1 MAGKHYLGTL
11 SSKLDA
17 LTESYKQTLQSI
29 HKTPRTPDP
38 DELADLTSTI
48 RDSLNSLDED
58 LDLLNLSLEDIG
70 GARPDS
76 EENQQKPRL
85 SVQAQRLSEDL
96 KHARQAFR
104 RTQIYVKKAEDTARR
119 KEREERLR
127 LLREPPRAATPTD
140 DGTTSLSNSQTLLR
154 PRSRKSMRK
163 TEQTDD
169 DLLVSASSD
178 VLAALRQTHALMAT
192 EVERSHFAA
201 EILSNSTRELEQ
213 LGQSYTDL
221 DGMLKTSKGLVTAL
235 MKSNKSDTWYLL
247 SARTLLIAVAGWLVW
262 RRLLWGPT
270 WWLVWLPLKMLY
282 LSMMV
287 ITRPLLGLGRGRAI
301 EEPGMSFD
309 GSSMQIVP
317 TGSAVPVVVGD
328 GNAPVV
334 KVGQDAVQDPSQDG
348 SLSQKIGRMAG
359 KIVRGDGA
367 ELQDSDEP
375 RNPMKRVMDT
385 SNDGPGAA
393 QLIDELEVEQEQEQ
407 DDEWQDARETFAD
420 NSVRDEL

>member
-11 SSKLDA
+11 SQKLDT
-17 LTESYKQTLQSI
+17 LTESYKQTLQNI
-29 HKTPRTPDP
+29 HKIPRTPDP

-58 LDLLNLSLEDIG
+58 LDLLNLSIEDIG

-76 EENQQKPRL
+76 EESQQKLRL
-85 SVQAQRLSEDL
+85 SVQAQRLNEDL
-96 KHARQAFR
+96 KNARQAFR

-119 KEREERLR
+119 KERDERLR
-127 LLREPPRAATPTD
+127 LLREPPRVATPTD

-154 PRSRKSMRK
+154 PPSRKSNRK
-163 TEQTDD
+163 AEQTED

-201 EILSNSTRELEQ
+201 EILSNSSRELEQ
-213 LGQSYTDL
+213 LGESYTDL
-221 DGMLKTSKGLVTAL
+221 DSMLKTSKGLVTQL

-247 SARTLLIAVAGWLVW
+247 SARTLLMVVAAWLVW

-282 LSMMV
+282 LSMMM
-287 ITRPLLGLGRGRAI
+287 ITRPLIGLGSGSAI
-301 EEPGMSFD
+301 EEPGVD
-309 GSSMQIVP
+309 LGGRSMQVMSSGSVVP
-317 TGSAVPVVVGD
+317 GIVGD
-328 GNAPVV
+328 GKAPVV
-334 KVGQDAVQDPSQDG
+334 QVGQDDAQDPSQDG
-348 SLSQKIGRMAG
+348 SLSQKIGRLAG

-367 ELQDSDEP
+367 ELEESDEP
-375 RNPMKRVMDT
+375 RNPKKRFMDT
-385 SNDGPGAA
+385 SKDGPGAA
-393 QLIDELEVEQEQEQ
+393 PLIDELEVEQQQ